1 MDKDVA
7 ATLDDTIPPP
17 LRVPNVWRA
26 MDALREAWEMIERNP
41 DLVGMDLELALQSE
55 TPTVVSLLDA
65 LVASYHHSQY
75 VHASDDAYAK
85 VVALRAQRSK
95 AVIESRKALLIGV
108 LQKLNLKS
116 HRAPA
121 GSVSWAYVR
130 GPTVITDE
138 TLVPDAYRHP
148 PKPGAPDLRKIRE
161 ALDAGQDV
169 PGAMCGNGGTSLT
182 LRP

>member
-75 VHASDDAYAK
+75 VHAK
-85 VVALRAQRSK
+85 RRRLC
-95 AVIESRKALLIGV
+95 
-108 LQKLNLKS
+108 KS
-116 HRAPA
+116 S
-121 GSVSWAYVR
+121 G
-130 GPTVITDE
+130 TE
-138 TLVPDAYRHP
+138 
-148 PKPGAPDLRKIRE
+148 GAAI
-161 ALDAGQDV
+161 Q
-169 PGAMCGNGGTSLT
+169 GGH
-182 LRP
+182 